1 MTLLALRRLALR
13 ATRQP
18 ELLPALQ
25 DALLESRLGPL
36 LEETIAAAHRR
47 AADYP
52 RTSTWIVFFYPFARK
67 HLRYLSRAFWFD
79 VYSFRDS
86 DLHVDDPDSRLR
98 RLIREGNIPVYFVPP
113 TGRARR

>member
-1 MTLLALRRLALR
+1 MNLLALRRLALR

-25 DALLESRLGPL
+25 DALLESRFGPL
-36 LEETIAAAHRR
+36 LEETIAAAHHR
-47 AADYP
+47 ADNYP
-52 RTSTWIVFFYPFARK
+52 RSTWIVFFYPFARK

-79 VYSFRDS
+79 VYGFRDS

-113 TGRARR
+113 ARAGKRA